1 MGQHLRTYLEG
12 KKTVYLHEADC
23 EVHAAFNATSIERQR
38 KEARNRG
45 IELRVLAHP
54 ECDADV
60 LAASDFVG
68 SSERILIEAK
78 RIATEEEAAV
88 MMITECGTAERAIA
102 ESEKPIQLM
111 GTCSMCRHMKRTHL
125 EDILQA
131 IESPRGDQVVEIGD
145 DVIVRARDCL
155 DQMFELAES

>member
-1 MGQHLRTYLEG
+1 M
-12 KKTVYLHEADC
+12 
-23 EVHAAFNATSIERQR
+23 
-38 KEARNRG
+38 
-45 IELRVLAHP
+45 RVLAHP

-78 RIATEEEAAV
+78 RIASEEEAAV

-102 ESEKPIQLM
+102 ESEKPIELM
-111 GTCSMCRHMKRTHL
+111 GTCSMCRHMKKTHL

-131 IESPRGDQVVEIGD
+131 IEYPRGDQIVEIGD
-145 DVIVRARDCL
+145 DVIGRARDCL
-155 DQMFELAES
+155 NQMFELAES